1 MIEVDQDDRV
11 EVDPGE
17 HHDHLL
23 AHRSQLHSDLT
34 LGGYR
39 SAEVS
44 HIQPDRQDCSAS
56 HNQRSGLHESERSP
70 TPPAHSKKEKRDSYL
85 PWATG
90 LRFPLAATS
99 SRMKNQSFV
108 IQSWNIASRK
118 TTKSVD
124 DALSHLVVVLLLV
137 GVSKHGD
144 GDVFVLGDR
153 PDAHPDVRTFHRWL
167 PLHRITHHTSAIV
180 A

>member
-1 MIEVDQDDRV
+1 MVPRWFRVIQVIQVIKVIEVDRDDG
-11 EVDPGE
+11 VDVDLGE

-34 LGGYR
+34 LSRDR

-56 HNQRSGLHESERSP
+56 HNQGSGLHESERSP

-90 LRFPLAATS
+90 FRFPLAATS

-108 IQSWNIASRK
+108 MQSWN
-118 TTKSVD
+118 TTS
-124 DALSHLVVVLLLV
+124 
-137 GVSKHGD
+137 
-144 GDVFVLGDR
+144 
-153 PDAHPDVRTFHRWL
+153 
-167 PLHRITHHTSAIV
+167 
-180 A
+180 

>member
-1 MIEVDQDDRV
+1 
-11 EVDPGE
+11 
-17 HHDHLL
+17 
-23 AHRSQLHSDLT
+23 
-34 LGGYR
+34 
-39 SAEVS
+39 
-44 HIQPDRQDCSAS
+44 
-56 HNQRSGLHESERSP
+56 
-70 TPPAHSKKEKRDSYL
+70 
-85 PWATG
+85 
-90 LRFPLAATS
+90 
-99 SRMKNQSFV
+99 MKNQSFV

-153 PDAHPDVRTFHRWL
+153 PDAHPDVGTFHRWL
-167 PLHRITHHTSAIV
+167 PLHRITHHTSAMV